1 MKITPLY
8 ALKNSFSNGGRI
20 MQKTLLYTALVA
32 LLSIEAQAI
41 KFTNNTDEDIK
52 FYTYN
57 TLDLDKVLIARVK
70 PHETHTASMEDQF
83 KSLKEE
89 MDLKNEKSQ
98 RVYITAIYD
107 FNNESGSPCQPT
119 INLNKA
125 DLGAV
130 DKWTIK
136 MDSRSHKGCTITKG

>member
-1 MKITPLY
+1 
-8 ALKNSFSNGGRI
+8 
-20 MQKTLLYTALVA
+20 MQKTLLYTALAA

-89 MDLKNEKSQ
+89 MDKNNDKKQ
-98 RVYITAIYD
+98 VVYITAIYD
-107 FNNESGSPCQPT
+107 FKNESGSPCKPE
-119 INLNKA
+119 INLNTA
-125 DLGAV
+125 DIGTV

-136 MDSRSHKGCTITKG
+136 MDSRTHKGCTITEG